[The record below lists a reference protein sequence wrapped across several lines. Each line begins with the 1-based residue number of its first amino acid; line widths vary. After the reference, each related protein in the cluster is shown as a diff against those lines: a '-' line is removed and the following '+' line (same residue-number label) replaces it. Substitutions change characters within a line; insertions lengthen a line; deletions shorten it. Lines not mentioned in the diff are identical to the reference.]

1 MEYRAGGGVIA
12 ARLDIG
18 DEIVGCVAR
27 IAEETGTEFATV
39 SGIGALSLLA
49 VSVYDV
55 GKKVY
60 FDNVFEEPTEIV
72 SLSGTV
78 TRMNGKPYVHLHASA
93 GRADGSVCGGHL
105 KRAVIGA
112 TGEIVLRPADIAGG
126 SVRDERTGLNV
137 VSVVGAD

>member
-1 MEYRAGGGVIA
+1 MEYRVGGGVIA

-60 FDNVFEEPTEIV
+60 FDNVFEESTEIV

-78 TRMNGKPYVHLHASA
+78 TRMNGEPYVHLHASA

-112 TGEIVLRPADIAGG
+112 TGEIVLRPADIAVGR
-126 SVRDERTGLNV
+126 VRDERTGLNV
-137 VSVVGAD
+137 FSFAEEK